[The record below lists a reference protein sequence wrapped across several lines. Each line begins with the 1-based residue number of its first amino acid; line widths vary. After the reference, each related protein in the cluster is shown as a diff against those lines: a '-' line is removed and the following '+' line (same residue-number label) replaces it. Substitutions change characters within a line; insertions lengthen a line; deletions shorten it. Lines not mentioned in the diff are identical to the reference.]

1 MLFAAALVGC
11 AHQPASTERPT
22 VRKIA
27 VSDTTLAYVEQGRG
41 ETVLF
46 VHSADDWRAWEPVRP
61 WIASKYR
68 FVSYSRRY
76 HSPNPADG
84 GGKPYTVTQ
93 HADDLIAF
101 LEAQGVG
108 PVHVVGTTLGARIA
122 TEAALKRPELFRS
135 LVLNDPAIIR
145 PIAAADLPATEA
157 LARDIG
163 RSIAAARAR
172 DTRQSTVLLI
182 DALFGQPGAWDRQSP
197 DLQQRYL
204 HNQAFSI
211 AFTSVQQ
218 PPTPSCERLGAL
230 KMPVLVI
237 EGQHTVPGFRVGND
251 RLMQCLPPGSRRAV
265 IADAP
270 HLWTVANARAGAEA
284 LLTFVASTPT
294 AHHAAGAAKLGEVH
308 FKIECNAAAQREF
321 NVAMAY
327 YHSFAWH
334 MMQPPLEAALRKD
347 PSCGMVHWLR
357 TLGALDNPFIWPG
370 IISPATLG
378 EGPRFL
384 DAARRTGLRSQRERD
399 YVEALGEFFKDAD
412 KVDHKA
418 RVKALEG
425 AMERVMQRYP
435 EDTEAAILYSL
446 ILSANF
452 DPADKKYTNQLK
464 AARILEA
471 IFEKQPEHP
480 GVAHYL
486 IHSYDYPPIAKHG
499 LDAARRYSRIAPD
512 APHALHMPSHIFTRV
527 GAWKESIE
535 VNSASARSAAGK
547 SFDTWHAYDYLVYAH
562 LQLGQQRAAQEVTK
576 KALRSLERHIDHPGT
591 AYAYAAMPAR
601 LAVERGDWKAAA
613 SVPLHA
619 ADAFPWKKYT
629 FAEAIN
635 AYARGIGAALSGDA
649 AGARKESARLRSL
662 RDATKVPYWREEID
676 VQATVVEGLA
686 LCAEGDRGQ
695 CIRTVEAAAD
705 REDRTEKHAVTPG
718 RLVPAR
724 EVLAYLKLEG
734 ADAAG
739 ALGDFE
745 KTLERDPNRLR
756 AFAGAS
762 RAAQLAGDGKKAA
775 DYATRVV
782 ELTKEADSPL
792 AEVAYAKQLLGR

>member
-1 MLFAAALVGC
+1 MKTYLAILFAAALAGC
-11 AHQPASTERPT
+11 AYLPAATDRPT
-22 VRKIA
+22 VKTIA
-27 VSDTTLAYVEQGRG
+27 VADTTLAYVEQGQG

-46 VHSADDWRAWEPVRP
+46 VHSADDWRAWESVRP
-61 WIASKYR
+61 WIASRHR

-84 GGKPYTVTQ
+84 GGQPYTVTQ

-101 LEAQGVG
+101 VQAQRVG

-122 TEAALKRPELFRS
+122 AEAALKRPELFRS

-145 PIAAADLPATEA
+145 PVAAADLPATEA

-163 RSIAAARAR
+163 KSIAAARAR
-172 DTRQSTVLLI
+172 DTRQSTILLI

-197 DLQQRYL
+197 ELQQRYL
-204 HNQAFSI
+204 DNQAFSI
-211 AFTSVQQ
+211 AFTSVPQ
-218 PPTPSCERLGAL
+218 PPTPSCERLGTL

-251 RLMQCLPPGSRRAV
+251 RLMQCLPQGSRRAV

-284 LLTFVASTPT
+284 ILAFVAGP
-294 AHHAAGAAKLGEVH
+294 AKLGKLH
-308 FKIECNAAAQREF
+308 FKVECNEPAQREF

-370 IISPATLG
+370 IISAATLS
-378 EGPRFL
+378 EGPRLL
-384 DAARRTGLRSQRERD
+384 DAARKAGLKSQRERD
-399 YVEALGEFFKDAD
+399 YVDALGEFFKDAD
-412 KVDHKA
+412 KLDHKA

-435 EDTEAAILYSL
+435 EDAEAAILYSL
-446 ILSANF
+446 VLSANF
-452 DPADKKYTNQLK
+452 DPVDQNYTNQLK

-499 LDAARRYSRIAPD
+499 LEAARRYSKIAPD

-535 VNSASARSAAGK
+535 VNSASARAAAGK

-576 KALRSLERHIDHPGT
+576 KALRSLEKHIDHPGT

-613 SVPLHA
+613 TVPLHA
-619 ADAFPWKKYT
+619 ADAFPWKKYA

-635 AYARGIGAALSGDA
+635 AYARGIGSALSGDA
-649 AGARKESARLRSL
+649 AGARKESARLQSL

-676 VQATVVEGLA
+676 IQATLVQGLA
-686 LCAEGDRGQ
+686 LCAEGDRSQ
-695 CIRTVEAAAD
+695 CIRTIGAAAD

-724 EVLAYLKLEG
+724 EVLAYLKLESG
-734 ADAAG
+734 DAAG
-739 ALGDFE
+739 ALSDFE
-745 KTLERDPNRLR
+745 KTLEHDPNRLR

-762 RAAQLAGDGKKAA
+762 RAAQLAGDRKKAA
-775 DYATRVV
+775 DYATRLV

-792 AEVAYAKQLLGR
+792 AEVASAKQLLGR